1 MKFKNCAIAYNFDNS
16 EHKTICTKLLEE
28 ISAFGLRCDVINI
41 NSLKHDYDLVFV
53 MGGDGTILKAARFY
67 SGSET
72 VIFGINIGRLG
83 FLSQTSKENFSNA
96 FQKIFNGEYKI
107 EKRIMLEANG
117 YNALNDF
124 VIKSKEYG
132 RTSRFS
138 VKIDGKE
145 VCTYVAD
152 GVIISTPTGSTAY
165 CLSAGGPV
173 ITPNIEAFVIVPVC
187 AHTLTARPLVIPS
200 DSVISVS
207 QTDSKS
213 SKTCVLSVD
222 GQGNYEF
229 KDEITIKKSSRKT
242 NLLILDDLNFYT
254 ILQTKLNW
262 GTTPN
267 YC

>member
-1 MKFKNCAIAYNFDNS
+1 MKFKNCAVAYNFENS
-16 EHKTICTKLLEE
+16 EYKNICIELINELTKYCLN
-28 ISAFGLRCDVINI
+28 CDIIDIN
-41 NSLKHDYDLVFV
+41 NLKNDYDIIFV

-67 SGSET
+67 SGSDT

-83 FLSQTSKENFSNA
+83 FLSQTSKENFSNSVK
-96 FQKIFNGEYKI
+96 KIVNNEYKI
-107 EKRIMLEANG
+107 EKRLMLEAGN

-138 VKIDGKE
+138 VKIDGKQA
-145 VCTYVAD
+145 CTYIAD

-173 ITPNIEAFVIVPVC
+173 ITPNIEAFVIVPIC
-187 AHTLTARPLVIPS
+187 AHTLTARPLVVPA
-200 DSVISVS
+200 DVEISVS
-207 QTDSKS
+207 QIDNKT

-229 KDEITIKKSSRKT
+229 KNEIKIKKSSKRT
-242 NLLILDDLNFYT
+242 NLLILDDVNFYT

>member
-1 MKFKNCAIAYNFDNS
+1 MKFKNCAIAYNFDNQ
-16 EHKTICTKLLEE
+16 EHKNICSELLKEVSGYGLNCSTI
-28 ISAFGLRCDVINI
+28 DIND
-41 NSLKHDYDLVFV
+41 LKNGYDLVFV

-67 SGSET
+67 AGSDT

-83 FLSQTSKENFSNA
+83 FLSQTSKENFSNSLK
-96 FQKIFNGEYKI
+96 KITNNEYKI
-107 EKRIMLEANG
+107 EKRLMLEAAD
-117 YNALNDF
+117 YTALNDF

-173 ITPNIEAFVIVPVC
+173 ITPNIEALVIVPVC
-187 AHTLTARPLVIPS
+187 AHTLTARPLVVPS
-200 DSVISVS
+200 DAVISVS
-207 QTDSKS
+207 QTDNKS

-229 KDEITIKKSSRKT
+229 KDEISIKKSPKTT

-262 GTTPN
+262 GTPPN

>member
-1 MKFKNCAIAYNFDNS
+1 MNFKNCAIVYNSDNS
-16 EHKTICTKLLEE
+16 EYKNICSCLLSE
-28 ISAFGLRCDVINI
+28 I
-41 NSLKHDYDLVFV
+41 LKAGFACEIGDISVLKQGYDLVFV

-67 SGSET
+67 AGSDT
-72 VIFGINIGRLG
+72 VVFGINIGRLG
-83 FLSQTSKENFSNA
+83 FLSQTSKENFSDA
-96 FQKIFNGEYKI
+96 LKKIINGEYKI
-107 EKRIMLEANG
+107 EKRLMLETEEQV
-117 YNALNDF
+117 ALNDF

-132 RTSRFS
+132 RTSKFS

-173 ITPNIEAFVIVPVC
+173 LTPDIDAFVIVPIC
-187 AHTLTARPLVIPS
+187 AHTLTARPLVVPA
-200 DSVISVS
+200 DVEISVS
-207 QTDSKS
+207 QSENKLS
-213 SKTCVLSVD
+213 VLSVD

-229 KDEITIKKSSRKT
+229 TGEITIKKSSKQA
-242 NLLILDDLNFYT
+242 NLLILNDLDFYT
-254 ILQTKLNW
+254 ILKTKLNW